1 MIVTDLFELE
11 EGQAFPSDTV
21 TSIVKVLVSSSGTFT
36 LNVTEPDDLSFK
48 YTVSDSPEES
58 LINALP
64 DDVKGSYV
72 ETVTFISAKPEDS
85 VNSGALTMR
94 FLRRL

>member
-1 MIVTDLFELE
+1 MIVIDLLELE
-11 EGQAFPSDTV
+11 EGQVSPSDTV
-21 TSIVKVLVSSSGTFT
+21 TFSVKVLVSSSGTFT
-36 LNVTEPDDLSFK
+36 LNVAEPDDLSFK

-72 ETVTFISAKPEDS
+72 ETITFISA
-85 VNSGALTMR
+85 
-94 FLRRL
+94 